1 MGFREVSV
9 VEVREVL
16 RAWLE
21 GHGLRKVGVRAGVD
35 RKTARRYVAAAQ
47 AAGLARDAGVGAV
60 TDELVGVV
68 VDAVRPV
75 RPNGHGPSW
84 ELLLA
89 HEDQIRAW
97 VTGGEGQAP
106 LSIVK
111 IEELLARQG
120 VRVPYRTLHR
130 FAVERCGFRAKT
142 TTVRVV
148 DGEPGVECQLDFAQ
162 MGLLDDPETGK
173 RRRVHALIFT
183 AVVSRHMFVWLTYS
197 QTLSAVIAGCEAAW
211 EFYGGC
217 FKVLIPDNLKA
228 VVTNADAVNP
238 QLSVGWLDYTQHVG
252 CGTDPARVRSPQD
265 KPRVERAVQYVRGNF
280 WAGESF
286 TDLAEAQARVEVWC
300 RERAGMRIHGT
311 TAQRPIE
318 MFIELEK
325 PCLLEVSGPYDV
337 PVFTRVKVH
346 RDYHV
351 EVAKALYS
359 IPEHLLGQYLAA
371 RADSELVKLYST
383 GTGAGRLVKT
393 HPRQPPGGRSTD
405 AEDLPAERAGYAMRD
420 LTQLV
425 RVCAGHGKNIGVY
438 AERLLDDPLPWTRMR
453 SVYRLQGLVRR
464 YGPGPVEAA
473 CERSLVLDVV
483 SVSKV
488 AAMLELAREREQP
501 ILPAAAGTGH
511 NSQGG
516 RFARDPGEY
525 ATRTSVQLTLIPG
538 GADSASHTNTETP

>member
-183 AVVSRHMFVWLTYS
+183 AVVSPAHVRVVDL
-197 QTLSAVIAGCEAAW
+197 L
-211 EFYGGC
+211 
-217 FKVLIPDNLKA
+217 PD
-228 VVTNADAVNP
+228 P
-238 QLSVGWLDYTQHVG
+238 
-252 CGTDPARVRSPQD
+252 
-265 KPRVERAVQYVRGNF
+265 VRGDR
-280 WAGESF
+280 W
-286 TDLAEAQARVEVWC
+286 
-300 RERAGMRIHGT
+300 M
-311 TAQRPIE
+311 
-318 MFIELEK
+318 
-325 PCLLEVSGPYDV
+325 
-337 PVFTRVKVH
+337 
-346 RDYHV
+346 
-351 EVAKALYS
+351 
-359 IPEHLLGQYLAA
+359 
-371 RADSELVKLYST
+371 
-383 GTGAGRLVKT
+383 
-393 HPRQPPGGRSTD
+393 
-405 AEDLPAERAGYAMRD
+405 
-420 LTQLV
+420 
-425 RVCAGHGKNIGVY
+425 
-438 AERLLDDPLPWTRMR
+438 
-453 SVYRLQGLVRR
+453 
-464 YGPGPVEAA
+464 
-473 CERSLVLDVV
+473 
-483 SVSKV
+483 
-488 AAMLELAREREQP
+488 
-501 ILPAAAGTGH
+501 
-511 NSQGG
+511 
-516 RFARDPGEY
+516 
-525 ATRTSVQLTLIPG
+525 
-538 GADSASHTNTETP
+538 